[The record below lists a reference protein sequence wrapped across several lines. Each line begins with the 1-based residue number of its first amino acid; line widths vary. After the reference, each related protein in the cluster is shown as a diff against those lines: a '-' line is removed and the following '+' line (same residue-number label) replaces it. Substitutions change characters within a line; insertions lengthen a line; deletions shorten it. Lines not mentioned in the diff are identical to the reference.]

1 MRGVT
6 GYLNGLMSELATGL
20 TAYGVVTDP
29 PAICS
34 LRRRQSAL
42 VRSAYAYTLCL
53 HPTLFF
59 AQKCEEAWGR
69 PNGHSP
75 RQGGDCTLSGA
86 IMSPLMTYQEAANL
100 LANLAGYD

>member
-29 PAICS
+29 PAIC
-34 LRRRQSAL
+34 LGEAKAI
-42 VRSAYAYTLCL
+42 RSGEISLCL

-59 AQKCEEAWGR
+59 AQKCE
-69 PNGHSP
+69 
-75 RQGGDCTLSGA
+75 TLRA
-86 IMSPLMTYQEAANL
+86 
-100 LANLAGYD
+100 